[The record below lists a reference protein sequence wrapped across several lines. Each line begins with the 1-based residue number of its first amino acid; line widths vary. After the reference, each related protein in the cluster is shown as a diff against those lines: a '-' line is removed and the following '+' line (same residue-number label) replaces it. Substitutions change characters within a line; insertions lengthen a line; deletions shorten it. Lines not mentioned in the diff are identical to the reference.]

1 MRKWVYLL
9 YDNENT
15 MATHHPKIMC
25 AKVITPSFGV
35 MEVVLDE
42 LERLLY
48 EGNNREL
55 IGQIELD
62 KWDKKFRNIEQQI
75 QP

>member
-1 MRKWVYLL
+1 
-9 YDNENT
+9 
-15 MATHHPKIMC
+15 MC

-55 IGQIELD
+55 IGQIKSIVPEYISNNSIYEELD
-62 KWDKKFRNIEQQI
+62 KVKVR
-75 QP
+75 